1 MSKSFRSKNS
11 KRDMRNYYEDE
22 NENYNSRTDY
32 MERRE
37 KRNLSNAIR
46 SKNIARLMELDDDD
60 DFDVR
65 R

>member
-32 MERRE
+32 LERRE
-37 KRNLSNAIR
+37 KRNLNNAIR

-65 R
+65 

>member
-22 NENYNSRTDY
+22 NENYNSRTNY

>member
-60 DFDVR
+60 DFDIR